1 MRGSLISGFKF
12 VNNSFGYELVC
23 LYDRE
28 REKKN
33 VMLNGMNWL
42 ADNSKI
48 DHIGCKF
55 YA

>member
-1 MRGSLISGFKF
+1 MSGFKF

-33 VMLNGMNWL
+33 KTL
-42 ADNSKI
+42 
-48 DHIGCKF
+48 C
-55 YA
+55 